1 MPVLIDLRRRIK
13 SVKSTMQITR
23 AMKMV
28 AAAKVKKA
36 QDQIFASRPYAKKMI
51 EVLSSLA
58 ARANPE
64 EHPLLKIKSGKNI
77 ELVIITADKGLC
89 GAFNSNII
97 KNAINFINENK
108 DKNIGLH
115 LIGKKGYDF
124 FKKKPYPIKSY
135 MINIFRK
142 ITFQH
147 SMEISKKIISSY
159 IEGDLDA
166 LYLLFNEYKSALQQR
181 VIVERLL
188 PIERAKLEEKEISS
202 DYIYEP
208 EPRQIFDTLLP
219 HFIEIEIYHALLE
232 SSAAEH
238 AARMTAMDAA
248 TKNAEEMID
257 RLTLTMNK
265 IRQASI
271 TKEIIEVVNA
281 AEAL

>member
-1 MPVLIDLRRRIK
+1 MPVLIDLRRRIR
-13 SVKSTMQITR
+13 SVRSTRQLTR
-23 AMKMV
+23 AMKLV

-36 QDQIFASRPYAKKMI
+36 QEQIFKSRPYAKKMI

-58 ARANPE
+58 TRANPD
-64 EHPLLKIKSGKNI
+64 EHPLLKIKGDQNI
-77 ELVIITADKGLC
+77 DLLVITADKGLC

-97 KNAINFINENK
+97 KQAVTFMEENK
-108 DKNIGLH
+108 NKNVRLH

-124 FKKKPYPIKSY
+124 FRKRRYNIKSHQ
-135 MINIFRK
+135 INIFRK
-142 ITFQH
+142 ITFKH
-147 SMEISKKIISSY
+147 AIDLSHNIIASY
-159 IEGDLDA
+159 TEGNLDA
-166 LYLLFNEYKSALQQR
+166 LYLLYNEYKSALQQN
-181 VIVERLL
+181 IIIEKLL
-188 PIERAKLEEKEISS
+188 PIERLKLPEKETAI

-208 EPRQIFDTLLP
+208 EAYVIFDILLP

-238 AARMTAMDAA
+238 AARMAAMELA

-257 RLTLTMNK
+257 RLTLVMNK

-271 TKEIIEVVNA
+271 TKDIIEIVGA

>member
-64 EHPLLKIKSGKNI
+64 EHPLLKIKGNKNI

-97 KNAINFINENK
+97 KNAISFINENK

-147 SMEISKKIISSY
+147 SMEISKRIIASY

-181 VIVERLL
+181 VVVERLL
-188 PIERAKLEEKEISS
+188 PIERAKLEEKEILS

-208 EPRQIFDTLLP
+208 EPRQIFDALLP